1 MFSLETG
8 EVTDSKV
15 NAYKAKPIGE
25 QILVRMVDVPVLE
38 YIYKKKDKVVIMKSK
53 STITID
59 DEVLHVDPQLLFQ
72 RLLATM
78 KGGNVLELEE
88 SFKYELS
95 TVPASLFGDDFL
107 TREANKPQLGDAILK
122 FTGPGRDSLPENVSF
137 VLDGGWLLYRIPNW
151 RKGTTFDAICQIYIE
166 YVIRNYGRDTTVV
179 FDGVYELPS
188 TKDTTH
194 LRRTKGRKGKVR
206 FNRQVKL
213 SIKKEDFLLHKGNK
227 QHFLEMLTEM
237 MNESS
242 LSAIQASG
250 LYMIEMYL
258 QKK

>member
-1 MFSLETG
+1 
-8 EVTDSKV
+8 
-15 NAYKAKPIGE
+15 
-25 QILVRMVDVPVLE
+25 
-38 YIYKKKDKVVIMKSK
+38 
-53 STITID
+53 
-59 DEVLHVDPQLLFQ
+59 
-72 RLLATM
+72 M

-107 TREANKPQLGDAILK
+107 MREANKPQLGDAILK
-122 FTGPGRDSLPENVSF
+122 FTGRGRDSLPENVSF
-137 VLDGGWLLYRIPNW
+137 VLDGGWLLYRIPNR

-179 FDGVYELPS
+179 FDGAYELPS

-194 LRRTKGRKGKVR
+194 LRRTKGRKGKEVR

-213 SIKKEDFLLHKGNK
+213 SMKKEVFLLHKGNK

-237 MNESS
+237 MSESS
-242 LSAIQASG
+242 LSAI
-250 LYMIEMYL
+250 
-258 QKK
+258 